1 MTRPNADFPL
11 LAGGVLVVGAIFQA
25 AMLLADLA
33 YRGSTHDSA
42 WEVTVDSTRTAR
54 SHRWRVL
61 RRSATFWVGASIT
74 LMWVFFAIF
83 GDVVTPYNPLGTPTD
98 VLNRLKPP
106 SAEHWFGTD
115 ELGRDVLSRVI
126 AGARQVLTVALPPP
140 CWGRFSD
147 GDRPAGGLPGRRRRR
162 HHQPHIGRLLSLP
175 LVITGMI
182 ALAALGPNTL
192 GVIVV
197 IGLVFT
203 PIIAKTVRAAVLSER
218 QLDYVTA
225 AQLRKENPLYI
236 LFVEIL
242 PNVTTVITVEFT
254 VRLGYAIF
262 TVLALSFLGFG
273 VEPSIPDWGTDI
285 ASHYGFL
292 TGNVWWPV
300 LFPALAIAS
309 LVVGVNLVA
318 DAVSQASE

>member
-1 MTRPNADFPL
+1 M
-11 LAGGVLVVGAIFQA
+11 A
-25 AMLLADLA
+25 AP
-33 YRGSTHDSA
+33 
-42 WEVTVDSTRTAR
+42 VTSR

-61 RRSATFWVGASIT
+61 RRSASFWIGAGIVT
-74 LMWVFFAIF
+74 MWVIFAVF
-83 GDVVTPYNPLGTPTD
+83 GDFVTPYDPLGSPQD
-98 VLNRLKPP
+98 VLNRLQPP

-115 ELGRDVLSRVI
+115 ELGRDVQSRVL
-126 AGARQVLTVALPPP
+126 AGARQVLTVSLAATVIGTIL
-140 CWGRFSD
+140 GTVLGLTIGYF
-147 GDRPAGGLPGRRRRR
+147 GGVVDDVISRVLDAF
-162 HHQPHIGRLLSLP
+162 LSIP

-192 GVIVV
+192 GVIIV

-225 AQLRKENPLYI
+225 AQLRKENSFYI

-242 PNVTTVITVEFT
+242 PNVFSVVIVEFT

-273 VEPSIPDWGTDI
+273 IEPSVPDWGLAI
-285 ASHYGFL
+285 SQHFGYL
-292 TGNVWWPV
+292 TGGVWWPV

-309 LVVGVNLVA
+309 LVVGVNLLA
-318 DAVSQASE
+318 DAISQAFE